1 MLYPTTDEL
10 LKKVDSRYT
19 LVVMVSKRARQ
30 LLEGAEPLTNNV
42 KGKKVLSLAVQEIA
56 DGEITYTR
64 PSEEELEEK
73 LEYEEV

>member
-10 LKKVDSRYT
+10 LERVDSRYT

-30 LLEGAEPLTNNV
+30 LLEGATPLVDTR
-42 KGKKVLSLAVQEIA
+42 GKKVLSAAVSEIA
-56 DGEITYTR
+56 AGEVTYTR

-73 LEYEEV
+73 VETEEV

>member
-30 LLEGAEPLTNNV
+30 LLEGAEPLVNA

-56 DGEITYTR
+56 DGEVTYTR

-73 LEYEEV
+73 LGFEEV

>member
-30 LLEGAEPLTNNV
+30 LLEGAEPLVNA

-56 DGEITYTR
+56 DGEVTYTR

-73 LEYEEV
+73 LGCEEV